1 MKSRITFVDAEKEDS
16 KLLSSTAF
24 NSKKNWG
31 YSIDLMNLWKED
43 LEITEEYI
51 RKNKTVK
58 AFDEKIFLGFF
69 AIKKIDNQNA
79 ELDHL
84 WLKPEN
90 IKKNYGREIF
100 SHILEYL
107 SSNGI
112 EKMTLIA
119 EPNAIGF
126 YQKMNGI
133 PVGKF
138 QSKVSGRV
146 LDIYEFE
153 IK

>member
-100 SHILEYL
+100 SYILEYL

>member
-1 MKSRITFVDAEKEDS
+1 MKSKLTFVDAEIKDS
-16 KLLSSTAF
+16 KLLSSIAF

-31 YSIDLMNLWKED
+31 YSNGLMNLWKED
-43 LEITEEYI
+43 LEITEDYI
-51 RKNKTVK
+51 RENKTVK
-58 AFDEKIFLGFF
+58 AFDGKTFLGFF
-69 AIKKIDNQNA
+69 AIKNIDIQNA

-100 SHILEYL
+100 SHIIEYL

-126 YQKMNGI
+126 YQKMNGS

-138 QSKVSGRV
+138 QSKISGRV
-146 LDIYEFE
+146 LDIYEFK

>member
-100 SHILEYL
+100 SHIIEYL